1 MTYKYLD
8 KQDLNK
14 ENLINDEQFLEDA
27 ALFLED
33 RGGYEFSYSD
43 EDVNEQIYDG
53 FMEHFRKQ
61 NVNEVTATRDLFYAQ
76 TANDE
81 QQERFGNLMNA
92 YDNMD
97 SDFGWKAAGDYAEG
111 VFKAPSTYAGIFS
124 FGAAK
129 AGSLAAQQG
138 IKLGIRQALKRK
150 AKSRLRAGL
159 ESSVDG
165 FKKGGWKTAGASAL
179 IDGAVAGYTVRQQ
192 GETREQL
199 GIADDA
205 SLADIAL
212 AATFSAATAGTF
224 GAITGTQ
231 KTITQRRKP
240 NA

>member
-8 KQDLNK
+8 KQDLNR

-165 FKKGGWKTAGASAL
+165 FKKTIYIVNL
-179 IDGAVAGYTVRQQ
+179 IVFQ
-192 GETREQL
+192 EQNKNCR
-199 GIADDA
+199 
-205 SLADIAL
+205 SRRDISFPL
-212 AATFSAATAGTF
+212 VIGF
-224 GAITGTQ
+224 GRPMVSRYGHFRFCKMSYI
-231 KTITQRRKP
+231 
-240 NA
+240 

>member
-53 FMEHFRKQ
+53 FMEHFRKH
-61 NVNEVTATRDLFYAQ
+61 AQ